1 MRTPLIVL
9 LAGLV
14 LSFAPAAFSQT
25 FKAAQQAGSDKAMS
39 AVKASESEVLA
50 DDVMRHLEILTSED
64 FEGRNTG
71 LKGGYMAGAYAATC
85 FDAFGLVPGGD
96 SNTWFQAFPYTAG
109 FKVPDEGNTA
119 TIDWGG
125 GVLEDLRSR
134 GTYAPLTFSPN
145 GDIANAPIVF
155 AGFGI
160 NAGEDYNNYQDAD
173 GEDLDVKGKWVMV
186 LRGRPVDKK
195 DKPFTE
201 QQSLIGKAYGAKQR
215 GAAGVIFVKA
225 DNKTIPGELTQFTSV
240 GQNERI
246 LPAVSIRN
254 KVADQLL
261 GERDLAELYKAF
273 DAAEEIAGF
282 ELDASFAASFEVRE
296 NQSNGR
302 NVIGVLPAG
311 DKPAGP
317 AIVFCAHIDH
327 LGFGKQG
334 GSRAKGRQK
343 NQLHPGA
350 DDNGSGT
357 AALFEVAQVLAARKA
372 AGTITLERDIVF
384 IAFSGEELGLWGSRF
399 YVNDLKTSK
408 QLAELH
414 GCINLDMM
422 GRLKNGT
429 FTLTGLSTS
438 DDWNALLDTVSPPE
452 GLTVKR
458 VNRSPAGDS
467 LPFSRN
473 GVPSLFGYTGMHDD
487 YHTPADTLDKLNVPG
502 IALIANYLADVTVAL
517 ANQKAPLAF
526 KEPPKRP
533 APPKVLVG
541 LVPEDAEDPGVLI
554 KSVSD
559 GFPAEQAGIKIGDVI
574 TGLAGKPVKNTEDL
588 FKILRTL
595 KPDKEVAV
603 EVQRDGELV
612 KLKITPV
619 ARS

>member
-1 MRTPLIVL
+1 VFGQAL
-9 LAGLV
+9 
-14 LSFAPAAFSQT
+14 FQE
-25 FKAAQQAGSDKAMS
+25 AQQAGAEQAAS
-39 AVKASESEVLA
+39 AVEASASEVKAEDL
-50 DDVMRHLEILTSED
+50 MRHLEILTSED

-85 FDAFGLVPGGD
+85 FEQFGLVPGGD
-96 SNTWFQAFPYTAG
+96 DSTWFQTFPYTAG
-109 FKVPDEGNTA
+109 FKVPDEGNRA

-125 GVLEDLRSR
+125 GVFEDLRSR

-145 GDIANAPIVF
+145 GEIKNAPIVF
-155 AGFGI
+155 AGYGI
-160 NAGEDYNNYQDAD
+160 NAGEDYNNYTDAD
-173 GEDLDVKGKWVMV
+173 GKELDVKGKWVMV

-201 QQSLIGKAYGAKQR
+201 QQSLIGKAYGAKER
-215 GAAGVIFVKA
+215 GAVGVIYVRA

-254 KVADQLL
+254 KVADALL
-261 GERDLAELYKAF
+261 GERDLSDLYQAF
-273 DAAEEIAGF
+273 DAVEQIAGF
-282 ELDASFAASFEVRE
+282 ELAASFGASFEVRD
-296 NQSNGR
+296 NQAKGR
-302 NVIGVLPAG
+302 NVIGILPAG
-311 DKPAGP
+311 DEPAGP
-317 AIVFCAHIDH
+317 AILLCAHIDH

-343 NQLHPGA
+343 NMLHPGA

-372 AGTITLERDIVF
+372 AGDLKLERDLIF

-399 YVNDLKTSK
+399 YVEELKKAK
-408 QLAELH
+408 QLTERVHA
-414 GCINLDMM
+414 CVNLDMI
-422 GRLKNGT
+422 GRLKNET
-429 FTLTGLSTS
+429 FTLTGLNTS

-452 GLTVKR
+452 GLTIKR
-458 VNRSPAGDS
+458 TNRAPGGDS

-473 GVPSLFGYTGMHDD
+473 GIPALFGITGMHDD

-502 IALIANYLADVTVAL
+502 LALITTYLADVTVAL

-533 APPKVLVG
+533 APPQVLVG

-559 GFPAEQAGIKIGDVI
+559 GFPAEKAGIKIGDLI
-574 TGLAGKPVKNTEDL
+574 TNLAGKNVNNTEDL
-588 FKILRTL
+588 FKVLRTL
-595 KPDKEVAV
+595 KADKEVAV
-603 EVQRDGELV
+603 EVQRDGETV